1 MVLCVVTM
9 SVCKGPPWDL
19 NGSKAHIGGG
29 GGGDLYLDA
38 FSCLANT
45 AAVMDEG
52 KCMEQWRNSSGKPK
66 YWEEDLFQCRFIHC
80 KSHVDWPGIEPGY
93 PR

>member
-52 KCMEQWRNSSGKPK
+52 KCME
-66 YWEEDLFQCRFIHC
+66 
-80 KSHVDWPGIEPGY
+80 
-93 PR
+93 